1 MINERQKY
9 NSGVLRNIG
18 FTLLAPAGSMVF
30 QWIVLKKSLF
40 FGHSIYAVI
49 SFVLG
54 WLLIFAGNVVLRE
67 KK

>member
-18 FTLLAPAGSMVF
+18 FALLAPAGSIVF

-40 FGHSIYAVI
+40 LSHSIYAVI
-49 SFVLG
+49 SFILG
-54 WLLIFAGNVVLRE
+54 WLFITAGNIVLME